1 MGEQRRFFREKY
13 RKNRVRIRREMDRG
27 GQPRQNEIARSQV
40 DVPLNNCTPSAG
52 GGEWKR
58 WVGPESSE
66 TRLCWR

>member
-13 RKNRVRIRREMDRG
+13 HKNRVRIRREMDRG
-27 GQPRQNEIARSQV
+27 GQPGQNEIARSQV
-40 DVPLNNCTPSAG
+40 DVPLNNCTPSAR